1 LEKFVFNKRRYNIL
15 IEIIVTVDEFNGK
28 ITDTLTISAKKGA
41 TLIVTEEAWN
51 VIQKKHKKW
60 FQFVKE
66 VKKEV
71 KKEPPKEKEVSKK
84 EEEKEM
90 SESPSN
96 KMFERYK
103 NK

>member
-1 LEKFVFNKRRYNIL
+1 M

-28 ITDTLTISAKKGA
+28 ITDTLTISAKKGT
-41 TLIVTEEAWN
+41 TLVVSEEAWN
-51 VIQKKHKKW
+51 VIQAKHKKW
-60 FQFVKE
+60 FSFVREIPKE
-66 VKKEV
+66 VKKEA
-71 KKEPPKEKEVSKK
+71 PKEKEVSKK

-96 KMFERYK
+96 KMFGRYK

>member
-1 LEKFVFNKRRYNIL
+1 M

-28 ITDTLTISAKKGA
+28 ITDTLTISAKKG
-41 TLIVTEEAWN
+41 TILVVSEEAWN
-51 VIQKKHKKW
+51 VIQAKHKKW
-60 FQFVKE
+60 FSFVREIPKE
-66 VKKEV
+66 A
-71 KKEPPKEKEVSKK
+71 PKEKEVSKK

-96 KMFERYK
+96 KMFGRYK